1 MDSHLLELLVNTDID
16 FNAITK
22 KGILLKAVQAKID
35 NPKETKQNIAN
46 NLNVST
52 RTLQRY
58 ANEYNFNDFK
68 KQKNKTTFN
77 PVKCDHCEFISK
89 SISGVKSH
97 ERAKHLDKIVDKNY
111 TIKDQKETR
120 LSENV
125 SNLHKKRSSNL
136 RKNKEE
142 TGFGEEEQPFTRRKI
157 REKNKNKGCDDKKN
171 TNEKTIEEIIG
182 YDLNKN
188 EEQTQETKRNE
199 ELPDEEFNEILTRS
213 NDFNH

>member
-1 MDSHLLELLVNTDID
+1 MDSHLLELLVNTNID

-77 PVKCDHCEFISK
+77 PVKCNHCEFISK

-97 ERAKHLDKIVDKNY
+97 ERAKHL
-111 TIKDQKETR
+111 
-120 LSENV
+120 
-125 SNLHKKRSSNL
+125 KK
-136 RKNKEE
+136 
-142 TGFGEEEQPFTRRKI
+142 
-157 REKNKNKGCDDKKN
+157 
-171 TNEKTIEEIIG
+171 
-182 YDLNKN
+182 
-188 EEQTQETKRNE
+188 
-199 ELPDEEFNEILTRS
+199 
-213 NDFNH
+213 